1 MSAVN
6 TQFSIAVHLLA
17 GLGFGAAENATSTKL
32 AGSVNACPSFV
43 RRIIA
48 KLSKAGLVTTRT
60 GKTGACTLARSA
72 HDISLLEIYCAVE
85 APRVFAIHEYPT
97 QKRCTV
103 SCHIKSSLEKV
114 LEQTQKTMEES
125 LGKVSL
131 ADIIADIK
139 RS

>member
-17 GLGFGAAENATSTKL
+17 GLGSEPDEYATSAKL

-43 RRIIA
+43 RRVLS
-48 KLSKAGLVTTRT
+48 KLAKAGLVRTRT
-60 GKTGACTLARSA
+60 GQAGACTLARRPK
-72 HDISLLEIYCAVE
+72 DISLLEVYAAVD
-85 APRVFAIHEYPT
+85 APKAFAIHDYPV
-97 QKRCTV
+97 QKKCTV

-114 LEQTQKTMEES
+114 LAQTQKTMEVS
-125 LGKVSL
+125 LGKTSL
-131 ADIIADIK
+131 ADVLADIK